1 MNQLEYVDFVIGLK
15 LGVFSL
21 PTMCWRVVK
30 VVRLI
35 FNETP
40 HLLTLDQEFNDILY
54 SKNNT
59 DFSMKTNL
67 QE

>member
-67 QE
+67 QK

>member
-40 HLLTLDQEFNDILY
+40 HLLALDQEFNDILY

-67 QE
+67 QK